1 MDRKTCELCDQI
13 GKVKQRVEI
22 LRDIL
27 LAVYVAGKEGVY
39 DVSSYLEA
47 IHGSVEQ
54 AREAA
59 KELQEIQD
67 SLKKGETS

>member
-1 MDRKTCELCDQI
+1 MDKAECDLYDKV
-13 GKVKQRVEI
+13 GYVKQRVEI
-22 LRDIL
+22 LRSIL

-47 IHGSVEQ
+47 VHGSVEQ

-59 KELQEIQD
+59 KELQEILEL
-67 SLKKGETS
+67 LKEETS